1 MSTSVSLQGREL
13 IAAWSMNDRGLGRFV
28 LQLADFDTAGE
39 WREDGHAT
47 CAAWLTDKCQMS
59 RSDAF
64 GKLKMSHELR
74 RRHVVRAALVGGLP
88 YTKVL
93 WLLQLE
99 GVDHDRDEEYVAYA
113 RTDTVKVLEQRV
125 RNWNYFNTQDKKP
138 SNLDDHYGIVV
149 AHGFAGGLGKATIEA
164 PNDMLDAFMA
174 LVDAYGETLRR
185 AAKPEQLELEPVD
198 KSNNWTPQP
207 RRLAAQRLDW
217 LFDLVQEARLADP
230 SKFDAQTA
238 TIGVTI
244 QYEDLINK
252 TGCGLSSQGSTL
264 TPEAIER
271 LMCDAGILRIV
282 VKGQSEIL
290 DFGREERLFPRAV
303 RRAIRFRH
311 AHVCAVRGCGR
322 RHTQIHHLTW
332 WEDGGE
338 TTIDNGIPLCPFH
351 HHLVHEGGW
360 AVAWNPTTG
369 VVTLKGPRG
378 QILETTASFLRA
390 A

>member
-28 LQLADFDTAGE
+28 LQLADFDTSGE

-47 CAAWLTDKCQMS
+47 CAAWLSDKCQMS
-59 RSDAF
+59 RTDAF
-64 GKLKMSHELR
+64 RKLKISHELQ
-74 RRHVVRAALVGGLP
+74 RRHVVRAALEQGLP
-88 YTKVL
+88 YTKVV
-93 WLLQLE
+93 WLVQLV
-99 GVDHDRDEEYVAYA
+99 GIDHVRDEKYVAFA
-113 RTDTVKVLEQRV
+113 RTDTAKLLEERV
-125 RNWNYFNTQDKKP
+125 RNWNYYNDQDKP
-138 SNLDDHYGIVV
+138 PTNLDDRYGLVV
-149 AHGFAGGLGKATIEA
+149 AHGFGSGLGRVTFDA
-164 PNDMLDAFMA
+164 PNDMIDAFIA
-174 LVDAYGETLRR
+174 LVDAYGEMVLRN
-185 AAKPEQLELEPVD
+185 QPVGESQNGTGD
-198 KSNNWTPQP
+198 ALRP
-207 RRLAAQRLDW
+207 RRAQRLDW
-217 LFDLVQEARLADP
+217 LFDLVQEARSADP

-252 TGCGLSSQGSTL
+252 TGGGLSSQGSTL

-271 LMCDAGILRIV
+271 LMCDAGVMRIL

-369 VVTLKGPRG
+369 VVTLEGPRG
-378 QILETTASFLRA
+378 QTLETTASFLRA